1 MNRRKFFSIT
11 GGLIAIGSTGTYL
24 LSDKTAYTR
33 NDLPAT
39 YKAGMQLS
47 KDEYEILQLASLAP
61 SGHNTQPWFI
71 KYLEPYHW
79 VVCNDKTKWLP
90 AVDPTQRETILSIG
104 AFIQTLEYAANS
116 LGYVCEFSL
125 LALTAQDVDV
135 MDVKLKKQPGTSS
148 FDKEKIKL
156 RRTVRSG
163 YQNEMLKPDDV
174 SFLLKE
180 ENEYMVYLP
189 NNSKQHLWLN
199 EQTIEANRIQ
209 TWREDAQKELAHWM
223 RFSSKD
229 AKKHQDGLT
238 TASMEVDGIAGWI
251 LRNFYDAEN
260 VLSQKFR
267 EQGLDKVKEQVSS
280 SAGWIIIKSND
291 SSVENLLEAGHRM
304 QRLFLKVRE
313 RGIAIHPMTQI
324 MEEKP
329 FNEQVNAALGI
340 TDTVQFV
347 LRTGYVANYPQPV
360 SLRRPVEM
368 ILKT

>member
-11 GGLIAIGSTGTYL
+11 GGLIVIGSAGTYL

-33 NDLPAT
+33 DNLLTSNAKVIPL
-39 YKAGMQLS
+39 KE
-47 KDEYEILQLASLAP
+47 DEHEILHLASLAP

-71 KYLEPYHW
+71 KYVEPYHW

-104 AFIQTLEYAANS
+104 AFIQTLEYAALS
-116 LGYVCEFSL
+116 LGYTCEFTL
-125 LALTAQDVDV
+125 LALTPQDVEV
-135 MDVKLKKQPGTSS
+135 MDVKLKKQAGLQT

-163 YQNEMLKPDDV
+163 YQNEILKQDDV
-174 SFLLKE
+174 GFLLKDE
-180 ENEYMVYLP
+180 QESMVYLP

-199 EQTIEANRIQ
+199 EQTIEANRKQ
-209 TWREDAQKELAHWM
+209 TWREDAQKELAHWI
-223 RFSSKD
+223 RFSSTD
-229 AKKHQDGLT
+229 AKKHNDGLT
-238 TASMEVDGIAGWI
+238 TASMEVDGIGGWV
-251 LRNFYDAEN
+251 LRNFYDDKN

-267 EQGLDKVKEQVSS
+267 EDGLSKVKEQVSS
-280 SAGWIIIKSND
+280 SAGWIIITSND
-291 SSVENLLEAGHRM
+291 SLVANLLESGRRM

-313 RGIAIHPMTQI
+313 RNIAIHPMTQI
-324 MEEKP
+324 LEEKP
-329 FNEQVNAALGI
+329 FNEQVNSMLSI
-340 TDTVQFV
+340 TDTVQFI
-347 LRTGYVANYPQPV
+347 LRTGYVKNYPQPV